1 MANGKYM
8 SMILKFNIKLSN
20 IDVINTMRY
29 SKVFIMG
36 EYYSKVKYLNAII
49 NIGFT
54 NYSHAYYND

>member
-1 MANGKYM
+1 MSIIKYDFEVQY
-8 SMILKFNIKLSN
+8 KVN

-54 NYSHAYYND
+54 NYSHACYND